1 MKNTNNLKNNEI
13 KIENKGVNEME
24 TVVVN
29 KKLKK
34 VMWYEVERDN
44 QSYMINA
51 IATKIGNYGLEFRVI
66 VSKAKDCRACSWNV
80 IYEADFAS
88 YTNDCIEMFAEGF
101 VMEELDNIIDFFEEK
116 TDCMYSYDRVKR
128 DIKFWAE
135 ECAKEGYSSMHSH
148 FILQMNHITND
159 EELSEIYNFVKSLNG
174 VSDPMAYYEDYIA
187 E

>member
-1 MKNTNNLKNNEI
+1 MKNTNNSKNNEI
-13 KIENKGVNEME
+13 KIDNKGVNEME

-51 IATKIGNYGLEFRVI
+51 IATKIGDYGLEFRII
-66 VSKAKDCRACSWNV
+66 VSTAKDCRACSWNV
-80 IYEADFAS
+80 IYEADFAN
-88 YTNDCIEMFAEGF
+88 YTNGCIEMYAEHF
-101 VMEELDNIIDFFEEK
+101 VMEELDNIIDHFEEK

-128 DIKFWAE
+128 DMKFWAE
-135 ECAKEGYSSMHSH
+135 DCAKEGYSSMHSH

-159 EELSEIYNFVKSLNG
+159 EELSEISEFVYSLEG
-174 VSDPMAYYEDYIA
+174 VTDPIKYYEEYIA